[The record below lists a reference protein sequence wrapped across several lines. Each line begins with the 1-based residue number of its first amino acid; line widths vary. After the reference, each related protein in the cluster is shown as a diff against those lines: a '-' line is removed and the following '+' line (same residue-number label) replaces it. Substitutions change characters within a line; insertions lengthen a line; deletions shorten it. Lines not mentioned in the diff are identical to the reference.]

1 MKPSGPKLLLHL
13 EGLVVFAAACA
24 LYRQLSASWLTFALL
39 FLAPD
44 LSMLGYFLGKKNG
57 ALAYNSVHTYL
68 GPFLLGADIYF
79 ANQPA
84 LIPICVIWVAHIGLD
99 RLIGYGLKY
108 ETDFKDTHLRRV

>member
-1 MKPSGPKLLLHL
+1 MKTSGPKILLHL
-13 EGLVVFAAACA
+13 EGLVVFVAACA
-24 LYRQLSASWLTFALL
+24 LYRQLGASWVTFAIL

-44 LSMLGYFLGKKNG
+44 ISMLGYLLGKRQG
-57 ALAYNSVHTYL
+57 ALAYNTVHTYL
-68 GPFLLGADIYF
+68 GPFLLGTAVYF
-79 ANQPA
+79 TNQPA